1 MKTTITFTL
10 IALLFTSC
18 IATNGQSRYATDQF
32 DVTPFTAIE
41 SSVVANIEIRQS
53 STTSVTADGSERLLD
68 ILEVRMDGN
77 KLVLDMEDRLLR
89 KQKNNADKLTITI
102 TTPDLSRIDSEGVGN
117 IEILGTFA
125 TPELQIDS
133 DGVGNLRANDLDAG
147 FTRVSSEG
155 VGNITLGG
163 KADRVEIRSEGVGN
177 VNASKLVSR
186 SATVSS
192 EGVGNVS
199 CHASEYLKVRSDGIG
214 SVTYYGKPG
223 ETDLSKNGIGR
234 IKAGD

>member
-1 MKTTITFTL
+1 M
-10 IALLFTSC
+10 
-18 IATNGQSRYATDQF
+18 
-32 DVTPFTAIE
+32 
-41 SSVVANIEIRQS
+41 
-53 STTSVTADGSERLLD
+53 
-68 ILEVRMDGN
+68 
-77 KLVLDMEDRLLR
+77 
-89 KQKNNADKLTITI
+89 
-102 TTPDLSRIDSEGVGN
+102 GN

-125 TPELQIDS
+125 TPELQIDY
-133 DGVGNLRANDLDAG
+133 DGGGNLRANDLDAG

-223 ETDLSKNGIGR
+223 EADLSKNGIGR